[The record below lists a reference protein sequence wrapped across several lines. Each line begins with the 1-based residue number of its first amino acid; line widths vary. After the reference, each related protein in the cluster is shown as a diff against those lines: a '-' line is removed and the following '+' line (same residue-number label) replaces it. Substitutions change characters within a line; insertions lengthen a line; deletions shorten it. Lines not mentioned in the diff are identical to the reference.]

1 MAQAIDTV
9 RKLQYSLN
17 DELDFRTVGTEEWYT
32 PQHYEG
38 SKKSGSSNVIRP
50 TFRPGTISVFQ
61 QSEEPAYE
69 GARLARALYMFE
81 ATFDVAD
88 LDDIRVKESKYG
100 SARQTRIEIF
110 AVCNVP
116 PIGHRLLANA
126 SLHVSKV
133 FQAAVDTSD

>member
-1 MAQAIDTV
+1 MTSWISEQWELKNGIRRSIMKAV
-9 RKLQYSLN
+9 R
-17 DELDFRTVGTEEWYT
+17 
-32 PQHYEG
+32 
-38 SKKSGSSNVIRP
+38 KSGSSNVIRP